1 MMKRPLQLFFVGY
14 VVLSVATLVR
24 YDMLGNVLSKMA
36 LCWLA
41 GLLLLTLFFAA
52 ALARQ
57 RFDLVDTAW
66 GLTFIAIATAAFVSG
81 PYSFGLNPATVVVG
95 LVYIWGFRLAWH
107 IGRRFLRSSRTDER
121 YVELMKKWRGNRAL
135 NAYVRIYGVQSL
147 LALLVS
153 IPVIHICISQE
164 ATWNIWMQLG
174 VLVWVVGFWC
184 ETLADAQ
191 LKRFLA
197 KPENHGKL
205 MTDGLWKY
213 SRYPNYFGELTM
225 WWGIAFMSLGT
236 AHGWVGLG
244 GAAVITY
251 LIVYV
256 SGIPPKEPHLRKRP
270 GWQEYVQS
278 TRLLAPLPK
287 TYLKK

>member
-1 MMKRPLQLFFVGY
+1 MMKRLLQLFFVGY

-24 YDMLGNVLSKMA
+24 YDMLINVVSKMA

-66 GLTFIAIATAAFVSG
+66 GLTFMAIATSAFVIG
-81 PYSFGLNPATVVVG
+81 PYTVGLNPATVVLG
-95 LVYIWGFRLAWH
+95 LVCIWGVRLAWY
-107 IGRRFLRSSRTDER
+107 IGRRFLRSSTTDER

-164 ATWNIWMQLG
+164 VAWNIWMQLG
-174 VLVWVVGFWC
+174 VLVWAVGFWC
-184 ETLADAQ
+184 EALADAQ
-191 LKRFLA
+191 LKCFLA
-197 KPENHGKL
+197 NPLNRGKL
-205 MTDGLWKY
+205 MKHGLWKY

-225 WWGIAFMSLGT
+225 WWGIALISLGT

-244 GAAVITY
+244 GAAVISY

-256 SGIPPKEPHLRKRP
+256 SGIPPKELRLRGRK
-270 GWQEYVQS
+270 GWQQYVKN
-278 TRLLAPLPK
+278 TRLLAPVPREK
-287 TYLKK
+287 

>member
-1 MMKRPLQLFFVGY
+1 MKRILQLFFVGY

-24 YDMLGNVLSKMA
+24 YGMLGNVFSKMA

-81 PYSFGLNPATVVVG
+81 PHNFGLNPATVVVG
-95 LVYIWGFRLAWH
+95 LVYVWGIRLAWH
-107 IGRRFLRSSRTDER
+107 IGRRFLRSTHTDER
-121 YVELMKKWRGNRAL
+121 YVELMKKWRGNPAL

-164 ATWNIWMQLG
+164 LAWNIWTQLG
-174 VLVWVVGFWC
+174 VLVWAVGFWC
-184 ETLADAQ
+184 EALADAQ

-197 KPENHGKL
+197 NPLNRGKL
-205 MTDGLWKY
+205 MTHGLWKY

-225 WWGIAFMSLGT
+225 WWGIALISLGT

-256 SGIPPKEPHLRKRP
+256 SGIPPKETRLRKRP

>member
-1 MMKRPLQLFFVGY
+1 MKRLLQLFFVGY

-66 GLTFIAIATAAFVSG
+66 GLTFMAIATSAFVIG
-81 PYSFGLNPATVVVG
+81 TYTVGLNPATVVLG
-95 LVYIWGFRLAWH
+95 LVCIWGLRLAWH

-147 LALLVS
+147 LALLVA
-153 IPVIHICISQE
+153 IPVIHICISHE
-164 ATWNIWMQLG
+164 VAWNIWTQLG
-174 VLVWVVGFWC
+174 VLVWAVGFWC
-184 ETLADAQ
+184 EVLADAQ

-197 KPENHGKL
+197 NPSNRGKL
-205 MTDGLWKY
+205 MTHGLWKY

-225 WWGIAFMSLGT
+225 WWGIALMSLGT
-236 AHGWVGLG
+236 PHGWVGTG
-244 GAAVITY
+244 GAAAITY

-256 SGIPPKEPHLRKRP
+256 SGIPPKEKR
-270 GWQEYVQS
+270 
-278 TRLLAPLPK
+278 
-287 TYLKK
+287 LKKKNGWESYAKNSRMLLPIPRKLK

>member
-41 GLLLLTLFFAA
+41 GLLLLTLSFAA

-121 YVELMKKWRGNRAL
+121 YVELMKKWRGSVAL
-135 NAYVRIYGVQSL
+135 NAYVRIYVVQSV

-153 IPVIHICISQE
+153 IPVIHILIRDNIE
-164 ATWNIWMQLG
+164 WNWWMYG
-174 VLVWVVGFWC
+174 GIIVWVVGFGC
-184 ETLADAQ
+184 EVLADRQ
-191 LKRFLA
+191 LAGFLREP
-197 KPENHGKL
+197 KNRGKL
-205 MTDGLWKY
+205 MNEGLWKY

-225 WWGIAFMSLGT
+225 WWGIALMSLGT

-256 SGIPPKEPHLRKRP
+256 SGIPPKELRLKSRK
-270 GWQEYVQS
+270 GWKQYVKN
-278 TRLLAPLPK
+278 TRLLAPVPREK
-287 TYLKK
+287 